1 MAIFPDCAE
10 PGPSVVSCRPED
22 GIRDRR
28 RGGSLSAAWRAS
40 TGRRS
45 PADPMSRAM
54 RSSSA
59 GRDVRCFCV
68 TDDLFGAP
76 FLRRRAGMRGGRTGR
91 FPSGLGRMVGR
102 LFRTRP
108 SASFPPSERRPPDGS
123 SALRGHGLRLE
134 NAAGAAR
141 TPDVLRLSGIL
152 RRSVGHLRL
161 SRDIYLIG
169 WRVVCK
175 IPKNGD
181 CRVSRNRRSL

>member
-76 FLRRRAGMRGGRTGR
+76 FLRRRAGMRGGADRALPVWPREDG
-91 FPSGLGRMVGR
+91 
-102 LFRTRP
+102 RP
-108 SASFPPSERRPPDGS
+108 SVPD
-123 SALRGHGLRLE
+123 
-134 NAAGAAR
+134 AAF
-141 TPDVLRLSGIL
+141 GIL
-152 RRSVGHLRL
+152 PAVGATAA
-161 SRDIYLIG
+161 
-169 WRVVCK
+169 
-175 IPKNGD
+175 
-181 CRVSRNRRSL
+181 